1 MHFYFTWYL
10 TQSKALRRCS
20 VNPSYPLYAI
30 SMVAWAGGLAESAFI
45 FYPMELITQCV
56 AIFKLHFYNTATT
69 GPFYLTYVGE
79 HSFWIS
85 IQAAWIGRKQL
96 SFRIWNCDICGIFC
110 LFTGTVN
117 SGMATCMGFPGSSAG
132 KEPTYSARDLGLIP
146 VLEDPL
152 EKGTATHS
160 SILGLPWWIRQ

>member
-110 LFTGTVN
+110 V
-117 SGMATCMGFPGSSAG
+117 SQWQAIPSHPKDEIR
-132 KEPTYSARDLGLIP
+132 KEPGITDSP
-146 VLEDPL
+146 TVLLFLPHL
-152 EKGTATHS
+152 PSGWLLPTA
-160 SILGLPWWIRQ
+160 